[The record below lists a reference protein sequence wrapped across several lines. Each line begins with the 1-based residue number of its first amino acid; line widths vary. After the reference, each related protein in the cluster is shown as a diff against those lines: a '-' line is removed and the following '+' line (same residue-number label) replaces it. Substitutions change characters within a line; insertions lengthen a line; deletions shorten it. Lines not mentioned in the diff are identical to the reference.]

1 MGRKGAGGR
10 LKNQQR
16 SFLNCELEKAN
27 QVRDQDLDQSW
38 VDSVRQQLIAW
49 YEGSQRDFPW
59 RRENDP
65 YRILVSEMMLVQTT
79 VAAVIPYF
87 ERFLRRFP
95 DVRTLAG
102 ADEVDVL

>member
-1 MGRKGAGGR
+1 MGRKGTGGR
-10 LKNQQR
+10 LKNQPK
-16 SFLNCELEKAN
+16 SFLNCELENAN

-38 VDSVRQQLIAW
+38 VDSVRQQLSVW
-49 YEGSQRDFPW
+49 YEEPQRDFPW
-59 RRENDP
+59 RREHDP

-95 DVRTLAG
+95 DVQTLAG
-102 ADEVDVL
+102 LKRWTF